1 MDSSP
6 IHNADIPTVA
16 WGLYNSLMT
25 RKRHLDRA
33 GNAAPSEADLPDAP
47 LYDRPSKSQLKRDML
62 ALQVLGKDLAELPKE
77 AFRKLPLPEDLLE
90 ALTETRKISDHEGR
104 RRQLQFVGKVMRRLD
119 DEEVAAIRATLDVIR
134 GVSRAETVKLH
145 AIERWRD
152 QLIGSDQALT
162 DFLVRY
168 PGVNVQEGRTLIRN
182 ARREAERK
190 GSPRYFRELF
200 QWVKNAIV
208 PPSNKLVGGAAG
220 PAQDDDSDDEHN
232 DPDFATEHTFD
243 EADFDDDEEHDGG
256 DDEDDASEE
265 QADVRHPRSR

>member
-1 MDSSP
+1 
-6 IHNADIPTVA
+6 
-16 WGLYNSLMT
+16 MT

-33 GNAAPSEADLPDAP
+33 GNAAPSEADLPDEP

-152 QLIGSDQALT
+152 QLLGSDQALT
-162 DFLVRY
+162 DFLLRY

-182 ARREAERK
+182 ARKEAERK

-208 PPSNKLVGGAAG
+208 PPSNRLVGGAAASAG
-220 PAQDDDSDDEHN
+220 EAGDDSDEHDSEEHDFDDE
-232 DPDFATEHTFD
+232 
-243 EADFDDDEEHDGG
+243 DFDDDEEAHD

-265 QADVRHPRSR
+265 QADVRKPRSR

>member
-1 MDSSP
+1 
-6 IHNADIPTVA
+6 
-16 WGLYNSLMT
+16 MT

-33 GNAAPSEADLPDAP
+33 GNAAPSEADLPDEP

-152 QLIGSDQALT
+152 QLLGSDQALT
-162 DFLVRY
+162 DFLLRY

-182 ARREAERK
+182 ARKEAERK

-208 PPSNKLVGGAAG
+208 PPSNRLVGGAASAPG
-220 PAQDDDSDDEHN
+220 EAGDDSDEHDSEEHDFDDE
-232 DPDFATEHTFD
+232 
-243 EADFDDDEEHDGG
+243 DFDDDEEAHD

-265 QADVRHPRSR
+265 QADVRKPRSR

>member
-1 MDSSP
+1 
-6 IHNADIPTVA
+6 
-16 WGLYNSLMT
+16 MT

-33 GNAAPSEADLPDAP
+33 GAAAPSEADLPDEP

-208 PPSNKLVGGAAG
+208 PPSNKLVGGAAAS
-220 PAQDDDSDDEHN
+220 AQSDDGDEHEHEHDSDE
-232 DPDFATEHTFD
+232 FATEHTFA
-243 EADFDDDEEHDGG
+243 ENDFDEDEDDDGE
-256 DDEDDASEE
+256 DDDASEE
-265 QADVRHPRSR
+265 HPDARNPRSR

>member
-1 MDSSP
+1 
-6 IHNADIPTVA
+6 
-16 WGLYNSLMT
+16 MT

-33 GNAAPSEADLPDAP
+33 GAAAPSEADLPDEP

-208 PPSNKLVGGAAG
+208 PPSNKLAG
-220 PAQDDDSDDEHN
+220 DAVASAQGDDSEDEH
-232 DPDFATEHTFD
+232 DDGEFAAAYTL
-243 EADFDDDEEHDGG
+243 DEEEEEDDG
-256 DDEDDASEE
+256 EDDASEE
-265 QADVRHPRSR
+265 HTDARHPRSR